1 MSRNNSQIDQIFFR
15 SETPDHEQLLAYAKG
30 QLSPA
35 EARKVEEALVDDP
48 FLADALEGIEMVG
61 TDTFEEMMADIEKA
75 LDEKLS
81 DDDDSGEEG
90 GKEIQFNPAARTE
103 AAPTKKNRS
112 FRLLSIAASIA
123 ILAVVGVFL
132 FRGAAFDATSYY
144 NDPSNGTVRG
154 HVEFY
159 QQGDPTLENEKRIY
173 DEGSSLFGK
182 GQFDEASKLFE
193 GLSQPSAKLMA
204 GHCHFKME
212 NYQQAAQLFQEVIS
226 LGGVLQHDGEYNLA
240 LALLADDNNSEKAQ
254 DMLED
259 IAGNKRHSYY
269 KQAREILKKLD

>member
-30 QLSPA
+30 QLSPS

-61 TDTFEEMMADIEKA
+61 TDTFEEMMADIDQA
-75 LDEKLS
+75 LDQRLS

-90 GKEIQFNPAARTE
+90 GKEIQFEPAARTV

-132 FRGAAFDATSYY
+132 FKGAAFDPTSYY

-159 QQGDPTLENEKRIY
+159 HQGDQTPENEKRIY
-173 DEGSSLFGK
+173 DEGSSLFWK

-212 NYQQAAQLFQEVIS
+212 NYQQAAQFFQEVIS

-240 LALLADDNNSEKAQ
+240 LALLADDKGEEAQ
-254 DMLED
+254 KKLEEM
-259 IAGNKRHSYY
+259 AGNKRHSYY